1 MRTMTMSAGILAVG
15 FILTAVGGWWNT
27 RETDGANIGA
37 GLMFMLGVLVGAVG
51 LVVLGFS
58 LVRNIRARSSGK
70 Q

>member
-1 MRTMTMSAGILAVG
+1 MRAMTMSAGILAVG

-37 GLMFMLGVLVGAVG
+37 SLMFMLGVLVGAVG
-51 LVVLGFS
+51 LVVLGVS
-58 LVRNIRARSSGK
+58 LVGNIRARSSEK

>member
-37 GLMFMLGVLVGAVG
+37 GLMFMLGVLIGAVG

-58 LVRNIRARSSGK
+58 LVGNIRARSSGK